1 MECREDDCS
10 VGRDVRELFNRQL
23 SSDITVCAQDP
34 YSAADATH
42 FYCHRAILAGRS
54 IFWSKLFRA
63 TPSEALQSAEVNLVL
78 LSTRTECSQL
88 VATVAISAAALESV
102 LR

>member
-1 MECREDDCS
+1 
-10 VGRDVRELFNRQL
+10 
-23 SSDITVCAQDP
+23 
-34 YSAADATH
+34 
-42 FYCHRAILAGRS
+42 
-54 IFWSKLFRA
+54 
-63 TPSEALQSAEVNLVL
+63 L